1 MSSRARCARASGDCA
16 RWARRSASC
25 FWRLARNSSSS
36 LVGEEL
42 VVVAGLGFRAVGVL
56 VPLVGR
62 VFLAV
67 GAKDFGLAFV
77 RPSLCWDVIAGLL
90 GGHDVDVGWA
100 AVLVGR
106 VGWVKKMRIGVRGCC
121 CVRSEV
127 SAKVLRARPLLWRS
141 FSEVSASEAA
151 GGRCEVAA
159 KFLGFVCFDVV
170 YRILLGTKKK
180 KAVVVPE

>member
-1 MSSRARCARASGDCA
+1 MRAHLEIALAGLGDRPLVPGGGRGTRRR
-16 RWARRSASC
+16 RW
-25 FWRLARNSSSS
+25 LARNSSSS

-42 VVVAGLGFRAVGVL
+42 VVVAGLGFRTVGVL

-62 VFLAV
+62 VFLSV

-106 VGWVKKMRIGVRGCC
+106 VGWVKKMRIGERGCC

-127 SAKVLRARPLLWRS
+127 SAKVLRARPLL
-141 FSEVSASEAA
+141 
-151 GGRCEVAA
+151 
-159 KFLGFVCFDVV
+159 
-170 YRILLGTKKK
+170 
-180 KAVVVPE
+180 

>member
-25 FWRLARNSSSS
+25 SWRWARNSSSS

-42 VVVAGLGFRAVGVL
+42 VVVAGLGFRTVGVL

-90 GGHDVDVGWA
+90 GGHDVDLGWA

-106 VGWVKKMRIGVRGCC
+106 VGWVKKMRIGERGCC

-127 SAKVLRARPLLWRS
+127 SAKVLRARPLL
-141 FSEVSASEAA
+141 
-151 GGRCEVAA
+151 
-159 KFLGFVCFDVV
+159 
-170 YRILLGTKKK
+170 
-180 KAVVVPE
+180 

>member
-1 MSSRARCARASGDCA
+1 MEAGVEERLNEFAGTLCARIWRLRSLGS
-16 RWARRSASC
+16 ARRSASR

-90 GGHDVDVGWA
+90 GGHDVDLGWA

-106 VGWVKKMRIGVRGCC
+106 VERVIKALVDVEDDVASDLSQISSLLGSHDVVGRVGWVG
-121 CVRSEV
+121 
-127 SAKVLRARPLLWRS
+127 
-141 FSEVSASEAA
+141 
-151 GGRCEVAA
+151 
-159 KFLGFVCFDVV
+159 
-170 YRILLGTKKK
+170 
-180 KAVVVPE
+180 